1 MNVNF
6 VCPLYIVCDKSSPMG
21 QSGFIA
27 AMNQAITEVHAALAG
42 DPMGFDHVRLS
53 IIAFSDKT
61 EVLLPLCQVTEVADM
76 PRVTE
81 SGLTNYGTVFE
92 LLQST
97 IEKDVNRMKGEGF
110 RVYRP
115 LVFFMSNG
123 EPLDDWEGAYACLT
137 NHTFRPQLMSF
148 GFEYADAAIL
158 TKIATMGFYVG
169 QDDADAGRALADVMI
184 SRLQQINA
192 FELGRNMAIP
202 NIALANWSV
211 KVPPGLTGE
220 GAGKYRHVG
229 RSTPSP
235 IALDPQF

>member
-1 MNVNF
+1 
-6 VCPLYIVCDKSSPMG
+6 MG

-27 AMNQAITEVHAALAG
+27 AMNQALTEVHAALAG

-53 IIAFSDKT
+53 IIAFSDNT
-61 EVLLPLCQVTEVADM
+61 EVLLPLCKVTDVADM
-76 PRVTE
+76 PRITE
-81 SGLTNYGTVFE
+81 SGLTNYGTAFE

-97 IEKDVNRMKGEGF
+97 IEDDVSSMKGEGF

-123 EPLDDWEGAYACLT
+123 EPSDNWELAYEGLT
-137 NHTFRPQLMSF
+137 NHTFRPHITSF
-148 GFEYADAAIL
+148 GFECADATIL
-158 TKIATMGFYVG
+158 AKIATMGFYVG

-184 SRLQQINA
+184 SNLQQINS
-192 FELGRNMAIP
+192 FELGRNMAMP

-229 RSTPSP
+229 RAAPSP
-235 IALDPQF
+235 IALDPQT

>member
-1 MNVNF
+1 
-6 VCPLYIVCDKSSPMG
+6 MG

-27 AMNQAITEVHAALAG
+27 AMNQALTEVHAALAG

-53 IIAFSDKT
+53 IIAFSDNT

-76 PRVTE
+76 PRITE

-92 LLQST
+92 LLQSK

-137 NHTFRPQLMSF
+137 NHTFRPHIVSF

-158 TKIATMGFYVG
+158 TKIATIGFYVG

-184 SRLQQINA
+184 SNLQQINA
-192 FELGRNMAIP
+192 FALDQNMAISVLTLW
-202 NIALANWSV
+202 NLSV
-211 KVPPGLTGE
+211 KVPPGFTG

-229 RSTPSP
+229 RAAPSP

>member
-1 MNVNF
+1 
-6 VCPLYIVCDKSSPMG
+6 MG

-27 AMNQAITEVHAALAG
+27 AMNQALTEVHAALAG

-53 IIAFSDKT
+53 IIAFSDNT

-123 EPLDDWEGAYACLT
+123 EPLDDWELAYEGLT
-137 NHTFRPQLMSF
+137 NHTYRPHIVSF
-148 GFEYADAAIL
+148 GFECADASIL
-158 TKIATMGFYVG
+158 AKIATIGSYVG
-169 QDDADAGRALADVMI
+169 QDDADAGRTLAHVMI
-184 SRLQQINA
+184 SSLQHINS
-192 FELGRNMAIP
+192 FELGRNMAMP
-202 NIALANWSV
+202 PPRLANWSV

-235 IALDPQF
+235 IALDPRT